1 MKKWKIALCIVLANM
16 MMLGITT
23 FGVAVYRAHNIL
35 EDMKDINESR
45 IDEYLNYKYNNPL
58 YCSGLNG
65 DFVNEE
71 ISQYISYAQYSKY
84 FASYAV
90 SYEDDNII
98 AEPENKL
105 IFNCYTKTSFSKEYR
120 IIDFDKFFSDEEV
133 KDMKNFFESNL
144 DKIPNNNKYIV
155 CFGKMDDKYI
165 YPSHIAI
172 GDIDAEL
179 SRDKVLINK
188 DKTSENK
195 LYELLI
201 YEIEKQYEYENK
213 ENLVDINMDT
223 YLNPENVKEY
233 IGVAGFGDYCI
244 SYDGEFEDVVTN
256 VNKYSRYIGENGT
269 YENNSIFTYKKIV
282 SRQIEDSGHI
292 ITEYFSFVGKPF
304 KQATAEAWN
313 LCNIIIITVLINL
326 FTFSIIYF
334 AKKIFNEESDIKIK
348 YKSVLGIFIINIIL
362 FVIVASGFI
371 IDYSI
376 NTVAFMKKLSD
387 REISNY
393 LEDEL
398 DNFSG
403 DPDGLYNNSE
413 PYINGQVN
421 SQYITESLASSIQET
436 RYGYN
441 TALYIMTTLDDEE
454 IVTPDKKIY
463 FELEKRDENG
473 EPVESFYRIIDFE
486 KFFSEEELE
495 NIEKFFLNNLY
506 RVEWSEQFFCFGVMD
521 DKYIYPTHLAIGEYG
536 TRPNRDNVFLN
547 TDEPNEN
554 THCDFIVYEINK
566 EYEYENEEALVD
578 INSGWWDA
586 KDFKIYTL
594 SSDGYR
600 RYDDGICN
608 ELGNKAKYNIEKYKN
623 KIDEN
628 GVYENKGLFF
638 YEKIITRQ
646 RVVQGHVITEY
657 LSFVGKNTYNI
668 SQAIYECINI
678 VGWMILF
685 TIVLV
690 ICVKKWNKYKI
701 NSEIKASDL
710 FYSVLYKMTDSV
722 DELEKINSQ
731 IEISANKAD
740 RELLDGKIRTLDSYI
755 KEVIEWSKMEAG
767 ALEIYPDEVE
777 FGYLVEA
784 VVKDISKDS
793 RVKIETKLDMNIEA
807 EMDLSRIAKA
817 VAIFIS
823 HIVSKTDS
831 SEVVYVHVKQLDQ
844 QVLFKVTNNEDEKN
858 QDSRKYKNKVKEL
871 AEFDLLL
878 ATNYLKMHNA
888 KHWYYNEEGKSTHIF
903 EMPLKYKEKKNK
915 KDEKIKGIYG
925 VIAHEMKTPLNVIK
939 LYNEALMS
947 GNMPLEKKN
956 KYNSVIATQLE
967 LIKTQVNEFIASK
980 YLKKGIVD
988 GQKERMNL
996 SVVIDKVIDKY
1007 QVLLEDKQLNI
1018 SIDSSEDVY
1027 IYADAIGVK
1036 SIISNYMV
1044 NAVKYS
1050 SVGSTIK
1057 ICVEKNE
1064 KFAIIK
1070 IANNVP
1076 KNLRY
1081 NIEDKNQKVINRIE
1095 RDGLGLIIAKTYLD
1109 ICKASYGCT
1118 KADETVEYWFK
1129 FRMN

>member
-1 MKKWKIALCIVLANM
+1 MKKWKIILCIVLANM
-16 MMLGITT
+16 LLIGVTA
-23 FGVAVYRAHNIL
+23 FGLTAYRAYNIL
-35 EDMKDINESR
+35 EDMNDMNESN
-45 IDEYLNYKYNNPL
+45 IDEYLGYRYESPV
-58 YCSGLNG
+58 YRGGLNG
-65 DFVNEE
+65 AFVNEA
-71 ISQYISYAQYSKY
+71 INQYISYAQNSKY

-90 SYEDDNII
+90 SYEGDNII
-98 AEPENKL
+98 SEPQNKL
-105 IFNCYTKTSFSKEYR
+105 VFYRYARTSFSKEYR
-120 IIDFDKFFSDEEV
+120 VIDFDKLFSDEEV
-133 KDMKNFFESNL
+133 KDIKNFFESNL
-144 DKIPNNNKYIV
+144 DKIPEDQKYIV
-155 CFGKMDDKYI
+155 CFGKMDDKNI

-172 GDIDAEL
+172 GDIDEEL
-179 SRDKVLINK
+179 SRDKVLINT

-195 LYELLI
+195 LYELI
-201 YEIEKQYEYENK
+201 VYEINKDYEYENEEK
-213 ENLVDINMDT
+213 LVDINMDT
-223 YLNPENVKEY
+223 YLHPEDMKEY
-233 IGVAGFGDYCI
+233 IGRASFDDYCVWY
-244 SYDGEFEDVVTN
+244 SDEFKDVVTN
-256 VNKYSRYIGENGT
+256 VNKYKRYISENGT
-269 YENNSIFTYKKIV
+269 YEKNSIFTYKKIA
-282 SRQIEDSGHI
+282 SRQIEDSGHV
-292 ITEYFSFVGKPF
+292 ITEYYSFVGKPF
-304 KQATAEAWN
+304 KQAMDESWN
-313 LCNIIIITVLINL
+313 PYDIIIFCVLINL
-326 FTFSIIYF
+326 FVVCIIYF
-334 AKKIFNEESDIKIK
+334 ARKIFNVESDIMVKW
-348 YKSVLGIFIINIIL
+348 KSVFGI
-362 FVIVASGFI
+362 VIVNVLFFGIVVCCSI
-371 IDYSI
+371 IDYSKDTVEYMKWCNEEEI
-376 NTVAFMKKLSD
+376 N
-387 REISNY
+387 NY

-398 DNFSG
+398 DNFDG
-403 DPDGLYNNSE
+403 DPDGLYNNTE
-413 PYINGQVN
+413 PYINGQIN
-421 SQYITESLASSIQET
+421 SEYITESLASSIQET

-441 TALYIMTTLDDEE
+441 TALYIMTMVDDEV
-454 IVTPDKKIY
+454 IVDPENKVY
-463 FELEKRDENG
+463 FELKKCDANG

-486 KFFSEEELE
+486 KFFSKEELE
-495 NIEKFFLNNLY
+495 DMERFFLNNLIK
-506 RVEWSEQFFCFGVMD
+506 VEWSEQLFCFGVMD

-554 THCDFIVYEINK
+554 THYDFIVYEINK

-594 SSDGYR
+594 NAYNFLREYR
-600 RYDDGICN
+600 N
-608 ELGNKAKYNIEKYKN
+608 EIDITAKSNIDKYKN
-623 KIDEN
+623 SLNEN
-628 GVYENKGLFF
+628 GIYEKKGLFS
-638 YEKIITRQ
+638 YERIITRQ

-657 LSFVGKNTYNI
+657 LSFVGKD
-668 SQAIYECINI
+668 SQNLPLAIYECIDI
-678 VGWMILF
+678 VGWMLLF
-685 TIVLV
+685 TIILV
-690 ICVKKWNKYKI
+690 ICVRKCNKGRTK
-701 NSEIKASDL
+701 SDIKASDL

-731 IEISANKAD
+731 IEISTNKGD
-740 RELLDGKIRTLDSYI
+740 RELFDGKIRTLDSYI

-784 VVKDISKDS
+784 VVKDINKDS
-793 RVKIETKLDMNIEA
+793 RVKIETKLDMNVEA
-807 EMDLSRIAKA
+807 EMDLSRIVKA

-844 QVLFKVTNNEDEKN
+844 QVLFKVTNNEDERN

-878 ATNYLKMHNA
+878 ATSYLKMHNA

-925 VIAHEMKTPLNVIK
+925 VIAHEMKTPLNVMK

-980 YLKKGIVD
+980 HLKKGIVD

-1036 SIISNYMV
+1036 SIISNYIV

-1070 IANNVP
+1070 IANDVP
-1076 KNLRY
+1076 ENLRY

-1118 KADETVEYWFK
+1118 KADGTVEYWFK